1 MAFPRRLLADHEELI
16 LDLRPHWIALVWPIS
31 QVIVIVIGAALGYG
45 YLPDDWPDWTR
56 TAVLVLAAVMLV
68 AGPVRLI
75 VAWLTSHFVLTSD
88 RVIHREGWFA
98 KKSMEMPLERI
109 NDVKFKQSVFE
120 RIVGAGDLVI
130 ESAGEFGQNRFTD
143 IRKPEDVQKKIY
155 EMSERN
161 QDRMMQP
168 PPPPRTDTDRFTGP
182 EHRTTESV
190 VTETTPRAPSIDE
203 QLERLADLR
212 DRGVIDEAEFQDA
225 KDRILGDEP
234 AG

>member
-16 LDLRPHWIALVWPIS
+16 LDLRPHWVALVWPIA
-31 QVIVIVIGAALGYG
+31 QVVVILIGALLALRYV
-45 YLPDDWPDWTR
+45 PDSWPGWVE
-56 TAVLVLAAVMLV
+56 TAVLVLAAFMLV

-75 VAWLTSHFVLTSD
+75 VAWLTSHFVVTSD

-130 ESAGEFGQNRFTD
+130 ESGGEFGQNRFTD
-143 IRKPEDVQKKIY
+143 IRKPEQVQKTIY
-155 EMSERN
+155 EESERN
-161 QDRMMQP
+161 QDRMMESRP
-168 PPPPRTDTDRFTGP
+168 PPSGGTERFTGP